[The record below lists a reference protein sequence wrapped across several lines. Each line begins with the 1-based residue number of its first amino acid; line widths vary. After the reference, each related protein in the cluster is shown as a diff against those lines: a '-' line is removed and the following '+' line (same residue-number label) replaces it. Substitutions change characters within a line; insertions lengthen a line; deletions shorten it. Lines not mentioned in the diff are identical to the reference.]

1 MAVTALS
8 SPFPTLADVAWV
20 FRDLGREDEF
30 AAAVLDTTP
39 IDSPWVDAARA
50 IIAGELTQAAKTIS
64 AIGHSAAAAYA
75 GFRASEA
82 LAAEGR
88 HDEARAAREEADRFH
103 RAAGAVRFLGG
114 SAETATGTAGR

>member
-1 MAVTALS
+1 M
-8 SPFPTLADVAWV
+8 AWV

-50 IIAGELTQAAKTIS
+50 ITAGELTQAAKTIS

-103 RAAGAVRFLGG
+103 RAAGAVRFLGE